1 MSAEF
6 TVSIGIFAIL
16 SRCKQAKECDVLINR
31 QIAGESNCKYNK
43 GVTGL
48 SDRKYAGHWNFEFI
62 AKAGVIFGQ

>member
-6 TVSIGIFAIL
+6 AVSIGVFAIL
-16 SRCKQAKECDVLINR
+16 SRCKQAKECD
-31 QIAGESNCKYNK
+31 GESNCKYNK